1 MPKVKLGAKKPDPLS
16 EKLLG
21 RIHALG
27 LSLETVAPPQ
37 MCAITLSRRLKD
49 PGKFTRDDLHHLA
62 RKLDIPIEEIRRLV

>member
-1 MPKVKLGAKKPDPLS
+1 MPKLKLKPIDPLA

-27 LSLETVAPPQ
+27 LSLEAVAPPQ

-49 PGKFTRDDLHHLA
+49 PGKFTRDDLHHLS
-62 RKLDIPIEEIRRLV
+62 RKLDIPIEEIRRLI